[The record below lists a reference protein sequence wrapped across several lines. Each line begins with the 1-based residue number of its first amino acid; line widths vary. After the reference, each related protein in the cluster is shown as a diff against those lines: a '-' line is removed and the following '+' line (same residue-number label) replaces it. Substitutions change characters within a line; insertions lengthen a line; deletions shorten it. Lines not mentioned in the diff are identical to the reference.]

1 MSFGNNPNFDQ
12 SREILPSQS
21 AKIEVI
27 GVGGG
32 GSNAVNRMINS
43 DLEGVSFRVLNTDAQ
58 ALLQSSA
65 ESRVQLGQNLTRGL
79 GAGGNPSIGQKAAEE
94 SKEELQQALERSD
107 LVFIAAGMGGGTGTG
122 AAPVVAEVAKQSGAL
137 TVGIVTKPF
146 SFEGKR
152 RMRQAEE
159 GIARLAENVD
169 TLIVIPNDRLK
180 DVIAGAPLQEAF
192 RNADDVLRMGVIG
205 ISDIITCPG
214 LVNVDFADVRS
225 VMTEAGTALLGIGIG
240 SGRSRAIEAAQAA
253 MNSPLL
259 EAARIDGAKGCVI
272 NITGGKDMTLEDMT
286 SASEIIYD
294 VVDQEANII
303 VGAVVDEAMEGEIQ
317 VTVIASGFETTQPLN
332 QQRIKNRLSNQ
343 PLYNYS
349 DNKESGASIPEF
361 LRLRQNKKNIFNG
374 KIMEIEGLPNLK
386 LEQAFELTDAT
397 AERSCAGSTILLSQE
412 TVQEYLKSNICLL
425 EKMIEGNY
433 EDSKSISRR
442 INDMEN
448 WFKKPSFI
456 QPDLNAQYEEIIE
469 IDLAKVTQPIV
480 ACPNDPDNVI
490 EITDVA
496 NTNIDEVFIGSC
508 MTNIGHYRA
517 AAKVLEGV
525 QNLKAKL
532 WICPPTKMD
541 EETLKAEGYYKI
553 FEDCGARLELP
564 GCSLC
569 MGNQARV
576 DEGSVVFST
585 STRNFDNRLG
595 KNAQVFL
602 GSAELA
608 AVCALLGKIPTL
620 EEYQDITKNKINPY
634 SDELYRYLQFDEI
647 QDFSLSK

>member
-12 SREILPSQS
+12 SKDILPSQN

-32 GSNAVNRMINS
+32 GSNAVNRMIDS

-65 ESRVQLGQNLTRGL
+65 DRRVQLGQNLTRGL

-94 SKEELQQALERSD
+94 SKDELQQTLEGSD

-192 RNADDVLRMGVIG
+192 RNADDVLRMGVKG

-240 SGRSRAIEAAQAA
+240 SGRSRALEAAQAA
-253 MNSPLL
+253 LNSPLL
-259 EAARIDGAKGCVI
+259 DAARIDGAKGCVI

-294 VVDQEANII
+294 VVDPEANII
-303 VGAVVDEAMEGEIQ
+303 VGAVIDESMEGEIQ
-317 VTVIASGFETTQPLN
+317 VTVIATGFETNQPLK

-343 PLYNYS
+343 PLYNIS
-349 DNKESGASIPEF
+349 DNKDTGTNIPEF
-361 LRLRQNKKNIFNG
+361 LRLRQNKKD
-374 KIMEIEGLPNLK
+374 IE
-386 LEQAFELTDAT
+386 
-397 AERSCAGSTILLSQE
+397 
-412 TVQEYLKSNICLL
+412 
-425 EKMIEGNY
+425 
-433 EDSKSISRR
+433 
-442 INDMEN
+442 
-448 WFKKPSFI
+448 
-456 QPDLNAQYEEIIE
+456 
-469 IDLAKVTQPIV
+469 
-480 ACPNDPDNVI
+480 
-490 EITDVA
+490 
-496 NTNIDEVFIGSC
+496 
-508 MTNIGHYRA
+508 
-517 AAKVLEGV
+517 
-525 QNLKAKL
+525 
-532 WICPPTKMD
+532 
-541 EETLKAEGYYKI
+541 
-553 FEDCGARLELP
+553 
-564 GCSLC
+564 
-569 MGNQARV
+569 
-576 DEGSVVFST
+576 
-585 STRNFDNRLG
+585 
-595 KNAQVFL
+595 
-602 GSAELA
+602 
-608 AVCALLGKIPTL
+608 
-620 EEYQDITKNKINPY
+620 
-634 SDELYRYLQFDEI
+634 
-647 QDFSLSK
+647 

>member
-12 SREILPSQS
+12 SREILPSQN

-43 DLEGVSFRVLNTDAQ
+43 DLDGVSFRVLNTDAQ
-58 ALLQSSA
+58 ALLQSAA

-79 GAGGNPSIGQKAAEE
+79 GAGGNPSIGQKAVEE
-94 SKEELQQALERSD
+94 SKEELQQALEGSD

-192 RNADDVLRMGVIG
+192 RNADDVLRMGVKG

-214 LVNVDFADVRS
+214 LVNVDFADIRS

-240 SGRSRAIEAAQAA
+240 SGRSRALEAAQAA

-317 VTVIASGFETTQPLN
+317 VTVIATGFETNQPLK

-343 PLYNYS
+343 PLYNMS
-349 DNKESGASIPEF
+349 ENKDSGASIPEF
-361 LRLRQNKKNIFNG
+361 LRLRQNKK
-374 KIMEIEGLPNLK
+374 
-386 LEQAFELTDAT
+386 D
-397 AERSCAGSTILLSQE
+397 
-412 TVQEYLKSNICLL
+412 
-425 EKMIEGNY
+425 
-433 EDSKSISRR
+433 
-442 INDMEN
+442 
-448 WFKKPSFI
+448 
-456 QPDLNAQYEEIIE
+456 
-469 IDLAKVTQPIV
+469 ID
-480 ACPNDPDNVI
+480 
-490 EITDVA
+490 
-496 NTNIDEVFIGSC
+496 
-508 MTNIGHYRA
+508 
-517 AAKVLEGV
+517 
-525 QNLKAKL
+525 
-532 WICPPTKMD
+532 
-541 EETLKAEGYYKI
+541 
-553 FEDCGARLELP
+553 
-564 GCSLC
+564 
-569 MGNQARV
+569 
-576 DEGSVVFST
+576 
-585 STRNFDNRLG
+585 
-595 KNAQVFL
+595 
-602 GSAELA
+602 
-608 AVCALLGKIPTL
+608 
-620 EEYQDITKNKINPY
+620 
-634 SDELYRYLQFDEI
+634 
-647 QDFSLSK
+647 

>member
-12 SREILPSQS
+12 SKDILPSQN

-32 GSNAVNRMINS
+32 GSNAVNRMIDS

-58 ALLQSSA
+58 ALLQSSS
-65 ESRVQLGQNLTRGL
+65 EQRVQLGQNLTRGL

-94 SKEELQQALERSD
+94 SKEELQQALDGSD

-159 GIARLAENVD
+159 GIERLAENVD

-192 RNADDVLRMGVIG
+192 KNADDVLRMGVKG

-240 SGRSRAIEAAQAA
+240 SGRSRALEAAQAA

-303 VGAVVDEAMEGEIQ
+303 VGAVVDESFEGEIQ
-317 VTVIASGFETTQPLN
+317 VTVIATGFETNQPLK
-332 QQRIKNRLSNQ
+332 QQRIKNRLLNQ
-343 PLYNYS
+343 PLYYNS
-349 DNKESGASIPEF
+349 ENKEIGASIPEF
-361 LRLRQNKKNIFNG
+361 LRLRQNKKD
-374 KIMEIEGLPNLK
+374 IE
-386 LEQAFELTDAT
+386 
-397 AERSCAGSTILLSQE
+397 
-412 TVQEYLKSNICLL
+412 
-425 EKMIEGNY
+425 
-433 EDSKSISRR
+433 
-442 INDMEN
+442 
-448 WFKKPSFI
+448 
-456 QPDLNAQYEEIIE
+456 
-469 IDLAKVTQPIV
+469 
-480 ACPNDPDNVI
+480 
-490 EITDVA
+490 
-496 NTNIDEVFIGSC
+496 
-508 MTNIGHYRA
+508 
-517 AAKVLEGV
+517 
-525 QNLKAKL
+525 
-532 WICPPTKMD
+532 
-541 EETLKAEGYYKI
+541 
-553 FEDCGARLELP
+553 
-564 GCSLC
+564 
-569 MGNQARV
+569 
-576 DEGSVVFST
+576 
-585 STRNFDNRLG
+585 
-595 KNAQVFL
+595 
-602 GSAELA
+602 
-608 AVCALLGKIPTL
+608 
-620 EEYQDITKNKINPY
+620 
-634 SDELYRYLQFDEI
+634 
-647 QDFSLSK
+647 

>member
-12 SREILPSQS
+12 SREILPSQN
-21 AKIEVI
+21 ANIEVI

-94 SKEELQQALERSD
+94 SKEELQQALEGSA
-107 LVFIAAGMGGGTGTG
+107 LVIIAAGMGGGTGTG

-192 RNADDVLRMGVIG
+192 RNADDVLRMGVKG

-240 SGRSRAIEAAQAA
+240 SGRSRALEAAQAA

-317 VTVIASGFETTQPLN
+317 VTVIATGFETTQPIN

-349 DNKESGASIPEF
+349 ENKESGASIPEI
-361 LRLRQNKKNIFNG
+361 LRLRQNKKDIG
-374 KIMEIEGLPNLK
+374 
-386 LEQAFELTDAT
+386 
-397 AERSCAGSTILLSQE
+397 
-412 TVQEYLKSNICLL
+412 Y
-425 EKMIEGNY
+425 
-433 EDSKSISRR
+433 
-442 INDMEN
+442 
-448 WFKKPSFI
+448 
-456 QPDLNAQYEEIIE
+456 
-469 IDLAKVTQPIV
+469 KV
-480 ACPNDPDNVI
+480 
-490 EITDVA
+490 
-496 NTNIDEVFIGSC
+496 
-508 MTNIGHYRA
+508 
-517 AAKVLEGV
+517 K
-525 QNLKAKL
+525 
-532 WICPPTKMD
+532 
-541 EETLKAEGYYKI
+541 
-553 FEDCGARLELP
+553 
-564 GCSLC
+564 
-569 MGNQARV
+569 
-576 DEGSVVFST
+576 
-585 STRNFDNRLG
+585 
-595 KNAQVFL
+595 
-602 GSAELA
+602 
-608 AVCALLGKIPTL
+608 
-620 EEYQDITKNKINPY
+620 
-634 SDELYRYLQFDEI
+634 
-647 QDFSLSK
+647 